1 MIHTTIAAL
10 LRRVALAL
18 TLAAG
23 SGLAIAG
30 TIHVTVDTASFGAS
44 SGYLD
49 MQLSASGGVPLAT
62 ALVSNMVGFDPSA
75 YIDSWGVTPSGG
87 GYLFRN
93 DTSNDLFHAV
103 AFGGVLSFDL
113 TFAGVADPR
122 TSYVSH
128 LIVSAFDEAFSP
140 LGNYDPV
147 RGSLAD
153 FSWTPALTAGAE
165 GRIGVSLSD
174 PAAVTAVPEPAVTMV
189 PEPDGWML
197 AAAGLAAL
205 ALSSRRRRQ

>member
-1 MIHTTIAAL
+1 
-10 LRRVALAL
+10 
-18 TLAAG
+18 
-23 SGLAIAG
+23 
-30 TIHVTVDTASFGAS
+30 
-44 SGYLD
+44 
-49 MQLSASGGVPLAT
+49 
-62 ALVSNMVGFDPSA
+62 MVGFDPSA

-113 TFAGVADPR
+113 TFAGAADPR

-128 LIVSAFDEAFSP
+128 FIVSAFDEAFSP
-140 LGNYDPV
+140 LGKFDPV

-174 PAAVTAVPEPAVTMV
+174 PAAVTVVPVPAVAVVPEPA
-189 PEPDGWML
+189 GWML
-197 AAAGLAAL
+197 AAAGLGAL
-205 ALSSRRRRQ
+205 GLVRRRRRQ